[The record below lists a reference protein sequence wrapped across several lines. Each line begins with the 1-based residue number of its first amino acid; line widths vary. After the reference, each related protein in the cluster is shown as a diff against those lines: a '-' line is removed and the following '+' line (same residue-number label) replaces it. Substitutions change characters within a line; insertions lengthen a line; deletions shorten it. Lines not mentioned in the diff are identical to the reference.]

1 MQKVINVLA
10 VLSFVGTTS
19 ILATSG
25 YVYWRRDAIADQ
37 VTENITKAATA
48 AIADALPGMLDA
60 AMPELP
66 NATGGAVPALPPA
79 LLSDMKKLMM
89 ALAAALIAAP
99 VMADPIKED
108 EYFTPHAQGCMLLQE
123 CTDHVQ
129 ELKTVSDLN
138 KHEELADVDYSI
150 VADEFNSLVRSLNKV
165 GAKVFLA
172 DMRYFPVGHRGV
184 YHTVG
189 NNFFLNVAHM
199 HRPGTMMSVMRHEG
213 WHAAQDC
220 MAGTIENN
228 FIAIIH
234 NQEDVPRMYQA
245 IAKSAYQSQPHAI
258 PWEKEAYWAGHTEG
272 MTAKALESCAAG
284 TMWTD
289 YDPTPMTREWLVE
302 KGYIS
307 K

>member
-1 MQKVINVLA
+1 
-10 VLSFVGTTS
+10 
-19 ILATSG
+19 
-25 YVYWRRDAIADQ
+25 
-37 VTENITKAATA
+37 
-48 AIADALPGMLDA
+48 
-60 AMPELP
+60 
-66 NATGGAVPALPPA
+66 
-79 LLSDMKKLMM
+79 MKKILM
-89 ALAAALIAAP
+89 AAVAAVAVVLP
-99 VMADPIKED
+99 AHSDPIKD
-108 EYFTPHAQGCMLLQE
+108 KEYFSMHSMGCMLLRE

-129 ELKTVSDLN
+129 ELKKVSDLN
-138 KHEELADVDYSI
+138 KHEELVDIDYSI
-150 VADEFNSLVRSLNKV
+150 VADGFDSLVRSLNKV
-165 GAKVFLA
+165 GARVFLA
-172 DMRYFPVGHRGV
+172 DMRYFPIGHRGV

-245 IAKSAYQSQPHAI
+245 IAKDTYKSQPKAI

-272 MTAKALESCAAG
+272 MTAAALESCAAG

-302 KGYIS
+302 NGFIAK
-307 K
+307 